1 MLMNRSRLSG
11 GCARAF
17 MNKYGVRVNFDQLL
31 TKQLQFIPDT
41 SSSSKKI
48 HNANK
53 NVIICTQNISHRR
66 LHLSVTK
73 MFLVKIN
80 LSPVGIKFSR
90 YCVCSLCKC
99 YVSRKSFWLLYAAD
113 TQKATIL
120 TILQHLIIHAVLLAT
135 CRICNVLTR
144 CQLACRSHVYAN
156 YILLWSRHRR
166 FRKFFDFS
174 TLFIWAPVISS
185 EKYAHVDNEHAR
197 DVLLRDV
204 FRQRFA
210 KESVKSCGW
219 KQLSSGGDNV
229 VCVFF
234 ATVAQSHL

>member
-41 SSSSKKI
+41 SSSSKKKI

-53 NVIICTQNISHRR
+53 NAIICTQNISHRR

-90 YCVCSLCKC
+90 YLC
-99 YVSRKSFWLLYAAD
+99 
-113 TQKATIL
+113 
-120 TILQHLIIHAVLLAT
+120 LQLMQML
-135 CRICNVLTR
+135 
-144 CQLACRSHVYAN
+144 
-156 YILLWSRHRR
+156 
-166 FRKFFDFS
+166 
-174 TLFIWAPVISS
+174 
-185 EKYAHVDNEHAR
+185 
-197 DVLLRDV
+197 
-204 FRQRFA
+204 RFA
-210 KESVKSCGW
+210 KKFSTFVCGRHTKSDDFNDITAFNNTRRIISYLQNMQCIDEVSTRMSFTCLC
-219 KQLSSGGDNV
+219 KLHPSLKSASAFSE
-229 VCVFF
+229 VF
-234 ATVAQSHL
+234 